1 MRIVM
6 RITGKCQSGIFYSSI
21 CYDTNMARPGRV
33 PAEQL
38 AALRERIKMLMLQG
52 VSLSEISQVVGLSE
66 ETVRKHSYVIK
77 KSWVDPNEDP
87 ASNKQELIERANL
100 VAKMAAAAAARAK
113 GSSNEAQFLKIQL
126 EVIDRIARLTG
137 AYEPDRTEITGK
149 DGAAI
154 QLAAVPHEID
164 TLAPAQLA
172 ARLQAWAD
180 SMKEEPIE
188 GKAEIVE

>member
-1 MRIVM
+1 
-6 RITGKCQSGIFYSSI
+6 
-21 CYDTNMARPGRV
+21 MARPGRV

-52 VSLSEISQVVGLSE
+52 VSLSEIAQVVGLSE

-77 KSWVDPNEDP
+77 KSWVDPTEDP

-113 GSSNEAQFLKIQL
+113 GTNNEAQFLKIQL

-172 ARLQAWAD
+172 ARMQAWANA
-180 SMKEEPIE
+180 MKEEPIE
-188 GKAEIVE
+188 GKAEVVEQHD

>member
-1 MRIVM
+1 
-6 RITGKCQSGIFYSSI
+6 
-21 CYDTNMARPGRV
+21 MARPGRV

-38 AALRERIKMLMLQG
+38 TALRERIKMLMLQG
-52 VSLSEISQVVGLSE
+52 VSLAEISGIVGLSE

-77 KSWVDPNEDP
+77 KSWVDPNPDP
-87 ASNKQELIERANL
+87 ATNKQELIERANL
-100 VAKMAAAAAARAK
+100 VAKMAAAAAARAR
-113 GSSNEAQFLKIQL
+113 GGSNEAQFLKIQL

-164 TLAPAQLA
+164 TLPPAQLA

-188 GKAEIVE
+188 GTAEEVK

>member
-1 MRIVM
+1 
-6 RITGKCQSGIFYSSI
+6 
-21 CYDTNMARPGRV
+21 MARPGRV

-77 KSWVDPNEDP
+77 KSWVDPNADP
-87 ASNKQELIERANL
+87 ATNKQELIERANL

-137 AYEPDRTEITGK
+137 AYEPERTEITGK
-149 DGAAI
+149 NGEAI

-164 TLAPAQLA
+164 TLQPAELA

-188 GKAEIVE
+188 GKAEIIE